1 MSPRP
6 GRPGAASRPRF
17 LPRPAIH
24 LPSIRPR
31 RAPPLTPGSVNQVRR
46 HNYGAVQRESAAMGI
61 VNAAG
66 IFFPV
71 FLVRIGGTNLE
82 IGLLTAIP
90 ALTGFLLAIPIGSFL
105 QSRRNIVPWYS
116 ASRGLGQL
124 VYAATAVAVAI
135 VPAGMLVPA
144 VLALWAV
151 VTIPTTIGSVAFNVV
166 MDGAAGPRGRYDLLS
181 RRWSI
186 MGLTTA
192 ITVAVTG
199 QLLDLIQFHLNY
211 QIVFFVFS
219 AAGVLASWYSAG
231 IRVPDHPARERVAGA
246 SARDRVRDYLGTI
259 RAEPP
264 FLWFVARQWVITF
277 GLRLAAPL
285 IPLWYIRE
293 AHAPDAWIG
302 VIGTAQSLALLVGYY
317 AWRRIA
323 RRYPTRRMLAAVTLG
338 IALYPALL
346 ILSRDLVLIAVI
358 TAYGSLIG
366 AGFDLVLF
374 DELMK
379 TIPPKHAV
387 TFSAFQ
393 TSLANLAAIVAPL
406 AGATLAD
413 LIGIAPG
420 LLVGAAII
428 LAGALLFVTA
438 PRRPP
443 PAPARAAA
451 PPAPESRTP
460 DAGATEPSQGG

>member
-1 MSPRP
+1 MPSRSSRSSPP
-6 GRPGAASRPRF
+6 VAST
-17 LPRPAIH
+17 
-24 LPSIRPR
+24 
-31 RAPPLTPGSVNQVRR
+31 PPQSVNQVRR

-124 VYAATAVAVAI
+124 VYAATAVAVA
-135 VPAGMLVPA
+135 LVPA
-144 VLALWAV
+144 DALVPVVLLIWAL
-151 VTIPTTIGSVAFNVV
+151 VTIPSTIGSVAFNVV

-192 ITVAVTG
+192 ITVAITG
-199 QLLDLIQFHLNY
+199 QLLDLIGFSLNY
-211 QIVFFVFS
+211 QIVFFAFS
-219 AAGVLASWYSAG
+219 AAGLLASWYSSQ
-231 IRVPDHPARERVAGA
+231 IRVPDHPPAEHVAGA
-246 SARDRVRDYLGTI
+246 SRRARVRDYVATI

-264 FLWFVARQWVITF
+264 FLWFIARLWVITF

-302 VIGTAQSLALLVGYY
+302 VIGTTQSLALLVGYY
-317 AWRRIA
+317 AWRRLA
-323 RRYPTRRMLAAVTLG
+323 RRYATRRMLAVVTLG
-338 IALYPALL
+338 MAVYPALL
-346 ILSRDLVLIAVI
+346 VLSRDLVFITVI
-358 TAYGSLIG
+358 TAYSSLIG

-379 TIPPKHAV
+379 TIPPKHGV

-406 AGATLAD
+406 AGAALAD
-413 LIGIAPG
+413 QIGIAPG
-420 LLVGAAII
+420 LLVAAAIT
-428 LAGALLFVTA
+428 LAGALLFITARHRPSVTG
-438 PRRPP
+438 PRTGGRVE
-443 PAPARAAA
+443 AAA
-451 PPAPESRTP
+451 AST
-460 DAGATEPSQGG
+460 

>member
-1 MSPRP
+1 
-6 GRPGAASRPRF
+6 
-17 LPRPAIH
+17 
-24 LPSIRPR
+24 
-31 RAPPLTPGSVNQVRR
+31 
-46 HNYGAVQRESAAMGI
+46 MGI

-116 ASRGLGQL
+116 ASRGIGQL
-124 VYAATAVAVAI
+124 VYVATAVAVAV
-135 VPAGMLVPA
+135 VPKDALVPV
-144 VLALWAV
+144 VLLVWAV
-151 VTIPTTIGSVAFNVV
+151 VTIPSTIGSVAFNVV

-199 QLLDLIQFHLNY
+199 QVLQLIGFSLNY
-211 QIVFFVFS
+211 QLVFFVFS
-219 AAGVLASWYSAG
+219 ASGLLASWYSSR
-231 IRVPDHPARERVAGA
+231 IRVPDHPPLVRAPGA
-246 SARDRVRDYLGTI
+246 SRRDRLRDYTRLI
-259 RAEPP
+259 RAEPA

-277 GLRLAAPL
+277 GLRVAAPL
-285 IPLWYIRE
+285 IPLWYVNQ

-302 VIGTAQSLALLVGYY
+302 IIGTAQSLALLVGYY
-317 AWRRIA
+317 TWRRIA
-323 RRYPTRRMLAAVTLG
+323 RRYSTRRLLAVVTIG
-338 IALYPALL
+338 VALYPALL
-346 ILSRDLVLIAVI
+346 VLSTDLVLIAAI
-358 TAYGSLIG
+358 TAYSSIIG

-379 TIPPKHAV
+379 TIPPRHAV

-393 TSLANLAAIVAPL
+393 TSFANLAAIVAPL
-406 AGATLAD
+406 AGASLAD
-413 LIGIAPG
+413 QIGLAPG
-420 LLVGAAII
+420 LLVAAAII
-428 LAGALLFVTA
+428 LVGALLFATA
-438 PRRPP
+438 PKRTRP
-443 PAPARAAA
+443 
-451 PPAPESRTP
+451 
-460 DAGATEPSQGG
+460 AGGPATETIKGG

>member
-1 MSPRP
+1 
-6 GRPGAASRPRF
+6 
-17 LPRPAIH
+17 
-24 LPSIRPR
+24 
-31 RAPPLTPGSVNQVRR
+31 
-46 HNYGAVQRESAAMGI
+46 MGI

-124 VYAATAVAVAI
+124 VYAATAVAVA
-135 VPAGMLVPA
+135 VLPANALVPV
-144 VLALWAV
+144 VLLIWAL
-151 VTIPTTIGSVAFNVV
+151 VTIPSTIGSVAFNVV
-166 MDGAAGPRGRYDLLS
+166 MDGVAGPRGRYDLLS

-199 QLLDLIQFHLNY
+199 QLLDLIGFSLNY
-211 QIVFFVFS
+211 QLVFFAFS
-219 AAGVLASWYSAG
+219 ASGLLAAWYSSR
-231 IRVPDHPARERVAGA
+231 IRIPDHPPAEHIAGA
-246 SARDRVRDYLGTI
+246 SRRDRVRHYVATI
-259 RAEPP
+259 RAERP
-264 FLWFVARQWVITF
+264 FLWFVARLWVITF

-302 VIGTAQSLALLVGYY
+302 LIGTAQSLALLVGYY
-317 AWRRIA
+317 AWRRLA
-323 RRYPTRRMLAAVTLG
+323 RRYATRRMLVVVTLG
-338 IALYPALL
+338 MALYPALL
-346 ILSRDLVLIAVI
+346 VLSRDLVSI
-358 TAYGSLIG
+358 TVVTTYSSLIG

-379 TIPPKHAV
+379 TIPPKHGV
-387 TFSAFQ
+387 KFSAFQ
-393 TSLANLAAIVAPL
+393 TSLSNLAAIVAPL
-406 AGATLAD
+406 AGAVLAD
-413 LIGIAPG
+413 QIGIAPG
-420 LLVGAAII
+420 LLVAAAIT

-438 PRRPP
+438 RPHSGVEG
-443 PAPARAAA
+443 APAGA
-451 PPAPESRTP
+451 SVG
-460 DAGATEPSQGG
+460 AGAGPASAVAQAAIAPGSAEPSQGG